1 MVEWSVEV
9 IWRPFFTPEWNLSA
23 SKPDERPA
31 EWKGCFRSAV
41 NLTMPLRVLREWHEV
56 SRRPF
61 AYRQFER
68 FVSGVAFWPF
78 DRNKSNLTL
87 SHASPSLPVTTPTM
101 LRGTQ
106 SIDAAVY
113 ESLTSCH
120 SAKSHYTSTSV
131 DMIRGHSTSRL
142 LELLYG

>member
-1 MVEWSVEV
+1 MVFIPISPYFIDRCSGSHSLSVRLAIEHPF
-9 IWRPFFTPEWNLSA
+9 RPT
-23 SKPDERPA
+23 
-31 EWKGCFRSAV
+31 
-41 NLTMPLRVLREWHEV
+41 LRVLREWHEV

-61 AYRQFER
+61 TYRQFER